1 MRKTERRTVDLDLN
15 SIMSKPENQRIWAIN
30 GINRLKLTFN
40 NSSIHNYRLSARS
53 LAMDIPELGGRY
65 HQQPTIRIRKL
76 NLTRRDKQ

>member
-40 NSSIHNYRLSARS
+40 NLSIHNYRLSACS